1 MRSSMGLATF
11 VCGSREALVESS
23 VEIVAATS
31 QSKRQSIIH
40 DALPQLG
47 LLAESITA
55 LVGDRRMLAAYKYG
69 TAEMNLVTAA

>member
-1 MRSSMGLATF
+1 MGLATF

-55 LVGDRRMLAAYKYG
+55 LVGRS
-69 TAEMNLVTAA
+69 